1 MIVFDSSTLILLAKV
16 ELLDTFIR
24 EYKEKIM
31 IPKAVE
37 EEATIKETFDGLLIK
52 KRIEEKRI
60 EIKNVDKEKVEN
72 IKKDFKL
79 GKGEAEAIILAEQ
92 EKSLLATDDRNAIL
106 ACKIKNIQFTT
117 AIDFVVRASEKK
129 KTGKEEAKRKIDQ
142 LEKLGRYKKEIIDGA
157 REKIGE

>member
-16 ELLDTFIR
+16 EILDIFLR
-24 EYKEKIM
+24 EYKEKII

-79 GKGEAEAIILAEQ
+79 GKGEAEAIILTEQ
-92 EKSLLATDDRNAIL
+92 QKCLLATDDRNAIL

-129 KTGKEEAKRKIDQ
+129 KIGKEEAKRKIDQ

>member
-16 ELLDTFIR
+16 ELLDTFLR
-24 EYKEKIM
+24 DYKEKII

-37 EEATIKETFDGLLIK
+37 EESTIKETFDGLLIK

-60 EIKNVDKEKVEN
+60 EVRNVDKEKVED
-72 IKKDFKL
+72 IKKDFRL

-92 EKSLLATDDRNAIL
+92 ENGLLATDDRNAIL

-117 AIDFVVRASEKK
+117 AIDFVIRASEKK
-129 KTGKEEAKRKIDQ
+129 KIRKEEAKRRIDQ
-142 LEKLGRYKKEIIDGA
+142 LEKLGRYKKEIIDSA

>member
-16 ELLDTFIR
+16 ELLDTFLKDYR
-24 EYKEKIM
+24 EKII

-37 EEATIKETFDGLLIK
+37 DESTIKETFDGLLIK

-60 EIKNVDKEKVEN
+60 EIKNVGKEKVEN
-72 IKKDFKL
+72 IKKDFRL

-92 EKSLLATDDRNAIL
+92 EKCLLATDDRNAIL

-117 AIDFVVRASEKK
+117 AIDFVIRAFEKK
-129 KTGKEEAKRKIDQ
+129 IIGKEEALRKI
-142 LEKLGRYKKEIIDGA
+142 EKLGQYGRYKEDIMIDA
-157 REKIGE
+157 KKKIGG

>member
-79 GKGEAEAIILAEQ
+79 GKGEAEAIILTEQ
-92 EKSLLATDDRNAIL
+92 QKCLLATDDRNAIL

-129 KTGKEEAKRKIDQ
+129 KIGKEEAKRKIDQ

>member
-16 ELLDTFIR
+16 ELLDTFLR
-24 EYKEKIM
+24 DYKEKII

-37 EEATIKETFDGLLIK
+37 EESTIKETFDGLLIK

-60 EIKNVDKEKVEN
+60 EVRNIDKRKGED

-92 EKSLLATDDRNAIL
+92 ENSLLATDDRNAIL
-106 ACKIKNIQFTT
+106 VCKIRNIQFTT
-117 AIDFVVRASEKK
+117 AIDFIIRASEKK
-129 KTGKEEAKRKIDQ
+129 IIEKKEAKRKIDQ
-142 LEKLGRYKKEIIDGA
+142 LEKLGRYKKEIINDA